1 MNYSETLDQY
11 YQLPNEEKKQLVRT
25 MFSDGGQGLL
35 PYLRSD
41 VKRGALRVIADAG
54 SKASDLVSSN
64 ERLFLSF
71 LDSDDPKVRMLTA
84 QILGNTGNYVNE
96 LIKACR
102 AEQTMFTLPSYLLA
116 IGASKTPAAKRYLEH
131 YTLRSEH
138 EKHIAEE
145 RSALNKA
152 LANFIERSSA
162 HVRLAKKDIVLLE
175 CPNADVTY
183 QEAVDKGF
191 LAKISGGYVLL
202 SQLAGFSS
210 VYALRT
216 FTAAYLFLGK
226 CTVDDLP
233 SKLATLQSAI
243 SDRIDVKNYRFEI
256 EGVSHTDRLAFMPQC
271 VAALPELINT
281 PSSYSFELKLVI
293 RGENALILLNPLTD
307 KRFAYRKKSIS
318 ASIAPSVAASVC
330 YAIRE
335 YMNPEA
341 RVLDNFCGSGTLLL
355 ERGFYD
361 CISLTGVDIVQSA
374 VRIAQ
379 ENAAVL
385 KSKARFYHA
394 DALRFTDRQFDEVLC
409 NMPFGLRVGTHSKN
423 EKLYDAYVSILP
435 KIVAQGGHAFLYTH
449 EKHLLESILKKK
461 HIRYLSKTTFEAGG
475 LFPALYIL
483 EF

>member
-54 SKASDLVSSN
+54 SKASELVSSN

-191 LAKISGGYVLL
+191 RAKISGGYVLL

-233 SKLATLQSAI
+233 SKLASMQSAI

-256 EGVSHTDRLAFMPQC
+256 EGVSHKDRLAFMPQC

-293 RGENALILLNPLTD
+293 RG
-307 KRFAYRKKSIS
+307 
-318 ASIAPSVAASVC
+318 
-330 YAIRE
+330 
-335 YMNPEA
+335 
-341 RVLDNFCGSGTLLL
+341 
-355 ERGFYD
+355 
-361 CISLTGVDIVQSA
+361 
-374 VRIAQ
+374 
-379 ENAAVL
+379 
-385 KSKARFYHA
+385 
-394 DALRFTDRQFDEVLC
+394 
-409 NMPFGLRVGTHSKN
+409 
-423 EKLYDAYVSILP
+423 
-435 KIVAQGGHAFLYTH
+435 
-449 EKHLLESILKKK
+449 
-461 HIRYLSKTTFEAGG
+461 
-475 LFPALYIL
+475 
-483 EF
+483 